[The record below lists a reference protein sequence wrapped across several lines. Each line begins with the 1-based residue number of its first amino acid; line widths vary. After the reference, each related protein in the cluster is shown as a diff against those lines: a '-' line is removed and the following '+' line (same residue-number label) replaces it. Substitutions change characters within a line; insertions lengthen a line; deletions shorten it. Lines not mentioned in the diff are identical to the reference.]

1 MEITIDRYR
10 ILHLILLI
18 VCSHV
23 IARFLINSW
32 EWTPLS
38 AYGLAVTVTT
48 QISNAITQ
56 NNINAGNNDE
66 DNVVDKRRQEKRER
80 VLMKR
85 RERKS
90 GLAETKRK

>member
-1 MEITIDRYR
+1 MEIIIDRYR

-38 AYGLAVTVTT
+38 AYGLAVTITT
-48 QISNAITQ
+48 QFSNAITRH
-56 NNINAGNNDE
+56 NTNADNTEE
-66 DNVVDKRRQEKRER
+66 DDVVDKRRQERRER

-85 RERKS
+85 RERRS
-90 GLAETKRK
+90 GLAETQR